1 MSSHIT
7 DPLPRQG
14 PRISLRRLRVADLE
28 LFQAYRA
35 DPNVGRFQGW
45 SPMSTSEATA
55 FLSDMSTAAFG
66 KDGAWFQIG
75 IAERSTDRLIGDL
88 GVCLRRAE
96 DRYAEI
102 GFTLAAESQGQGLAS
117 EAVRE
122 ALVLLFEQTDV
133 ARVIAI
139 TDTRND
145 ASIRLLQR
153 VGMTLTETVSAVFRG
168 EPCEEHVFVLSR
180 PEAPHN
186 A

>member
-1 MSSHIT
+1 
-7 DPLPRQG
+7 
-14 PRISLRRLRVADLE
+14 
-28 LFQAYRA
+28 
-35 DPNVGRFQGW
+35 
-45 SPMSTSEATA
+45 MSTSEATA

-66 KDGAWFQIG
+66 QDGAWFQIG

-88 GVCLRRAE
+88 GVCLRRGE

-102 GFTLAAESQGQGLAS
+102 GFTLAADSQGQGLAS

-122 ALVLLFEQTDV
+122 ALALLFEQTDI

-168 EPCEEHVFVLSR
+168 EPCEEHVFVLRR